1 MQKDRDLTENE
12 QKLQSVYRERITM
25 ALKRARRFSTS
36 AIIKQTQIKAAL
48 RYNSHPQIFKYQK
61 L

>member
-12 QKLQSVYRERITM
+12 QNLWTVYREGITM
-25 ALKRARRFSTS
+25 ALQCARN
-36 AIIKQTQIKAAL
+36 TQ
-48 RYNSHPQIFKYQK
+48 YQP